1 MFGQVSIGIRIG
13 PPPPVREVVVL
24 PPTPGPEFVWVGGY
38 WFPTGNHYKWHAGY
52 WTRPAYPQARWVAP
66 RHDGERYYIGY
77 WDGDGGRREHDHQ
90 WDRERGRDFRERE
103 HEREHERERH

>member
-66 RHDGERYYIGY
+66 RSSRFP
-77 WDGDGGRREHDHQ
+77 GGSCCRVWVVFSHECVGPSTFRDAV
-90 WDRERGRDFRERE
+90 DRA
-103 HEREHERERH
+103 